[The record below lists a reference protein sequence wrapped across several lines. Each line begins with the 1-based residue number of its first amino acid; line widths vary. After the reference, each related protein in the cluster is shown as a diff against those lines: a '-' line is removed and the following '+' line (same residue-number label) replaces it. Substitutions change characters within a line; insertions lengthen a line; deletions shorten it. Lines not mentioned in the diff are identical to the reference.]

1 MLKLVICALEQ
12 IIPKFRGLE
21 PTYLKVSVGQELGS
35 DLSRL
40 FWLSLSYK
48 IAVMVSASHA
58 VIQRLAWSWR
68 IPSKMTRSHGWRVDT
83 GC

>member
-1 MLKLVICALEQ
+1 MLKLVICTLEQ
-12 IIPKFRGLE
+12 IFPKFRGLE

-68 IPSKMTRSHGWRVDT
+68 IPSKMTRSHGW
-83 GC
+83 